1 MKKTR
6 LILFPFAILYYL
18 ITSVRNSL
26 FNLKFIKPKKFDI
39 PLIGIGNLST
49 GGTGKTPM
57 VEYILKNFSNEY
69 NLALLSRG

>member
-1 MKKTR
+1 MNRAR

-26 FNLKFIKPKKFDI
+26 FNLKIIKPKKFDI

-49 GGTGKTPM
+49 GGTGNTPM
-57 VEYILKNFSNEY
+57 ARIYIEKSFQMNIIWHY
-69 NLALLSRG
+69 

>member
-1 MKKTR
+1 MNRVR

-26 FNLKFIKPKKFDI
+26 FNLKIIKSKKFDI

-57 VEYILKNFSNEY
+57 LEYILKIF
-69 NLALLSRG
+69 